1 MEREFV
7 MKREL
12 PLEPNLDQLKNQ
24 AKDLLKAHKA
34 GDPEAI
40 QRVREIYPNWSGAKL
55 RLSDA
60 QLVIAR
66 EYGFASWPRLKKRV
80 EQSVDPITLL
90 QQAFKAR
97 DAARFRELLNRYPQ
111 FKARINDPVHDF
123 GSPIITQAC
132 TRELID
138 VLLEAGA
145 DINAKS
151 NWWAGGFALVHS
163 AKPEIARYAVER
175 GATVD
180 AHAAARLGMLDKLR
194 DLISADPERVHEKGG
209 DGQTPLH
216 FASTIEIAEYLL
228 SQGADI
234 NARDVDHESTP
245 AQYMLEDRQDI
256 ARYLVSRGCATDIL
270 MAAALGDEHLARQHL
285 DQNANCIHMRVSEEF
300 FPMIGGK
307 SGGTI
312 YQWTLGWHVSAHQV
326 AKKFGHEGIFNLLM
340 ERSPLPL
347 KLITACWLGDESLV
361 NGLRGD
367 GIEFSA
373 LEQRQVA
380 HAARNNETK
389 SLRLMVSLGMPIT
402 VRGQHNATPL
412 HWAAWHGNVEMLRE
426 ILRRNPPLEDNQNDF
441 NGTPL
446 RWAIHGSAN
455 GWHRDAGDYASTV
468 TELLRAGA
476 VPPAKVDDG
485 SEAVQ
490 RVLET
495 YRKA

>member
-12 PLEPNLDQLKNQ
+12 PPEPNLEQLKNQ

-34 GDPEAI
+34 ADPDAI
-40 QRVREIYPNWSGAKL
+40 QRVQESTPGKSIAKL

-66 EYGFASWPRLKKRV
+66 EYGFASWPKLKKHV
-80 EQSVDPITLL
+80 EQGDDPLTLL
-90 QQAFKAR
+90 RKAFHDK
-97 DAARFRELLNRYPQ
+97 DAGRLRRLLNRYPE
-111 FKARINDPVHDF
+111 FKAKINDPINEF
-123 GSPIITQAC
+123 GSPIITHAG
-132 TRELID
+132 TPELID

-163 AKPEIARYAVER
+163 AKPEIARYAIQR
-175 GATVD
+175 GAVVD
-180 AHAAARLGMLDKLR
+180 VHAAARLGMLDQLR
-194 DLISADPERVHEKGG
+194 ELLSANPELVHARGG

-216 FASTIEIAEYLL
+216 FANTIEIAEYLL
-228 SQGADI
+228 SKGADI

-245 AQYMLEDRQDI
+245 AQYMLDGRQEI
-256 ARYLVSRGCATDIL
+256 ARYLVKRGCTTDIL
-270 MAAALGDEHLARQHL
+270 MATALGDEPLVRKHLEQ
-285 DQNANCIHMRVSEEF
+285 DPNCIHMRVSDEF

-307 SGGTI
+307 TGGTI

-326 AKKFGHEGIFNLLM
+326 AKKVGHESIFSLLM
-340 ERSPLPL
+340 EQSPLPL

-361 NGLRGD
+361 DQLGSANVV
-367 GIEFSA
+367 FNA

-380 HAARNNETK
+380 HAARNNETAA
-389 SLRLMVSLGMPIT
+389 LRLMLSLGLPVT

-412 HWAAWHGNVEMLRE
+412 HWAAWHGNVEMVRE
-426 ILRRNPPLEDNQNDF
+426 ILRRNSPLEDKQNDF
-441 NGTPL
+441 AGTPM
-446 RWAIHGSAN
+446 RWAIHGSEN
-455 GWHRDAGDYASTV
+455 GWYRDKGDYASV
-468 TELLRAGA
+468 VEELLGAGA
-476 VPPAKVDDG
+476 TPPVKIEG

-490 RVLET
+490 QLLQKYHR
-495 YRKA
+495 A

>member
-12 PLEPNLDQLKNQ
+12 PQEPNLEQLKNQ
-24 AKDLLKAHKA
+24 AKDLLKAHKT
-34 GDPEAI
+34 GDPEVI
-40 QRVREIYPNWSGAKL
+40 QRVRESHPSRSGAKL

-66 EYGFASWPRLKKRV
+66 EYGFPSWPRLKKHV
-80 EQSVDPITLL
+80 EQSGDPITLL

-97 DAARFRELLNRYPQ
+97 DAARFRELLNRYPR

-132 TRELID
+132 TRELVD

-194 DLISADPERVHEKGG
+194 ELISANPERVHEKGG

-216 FASTIEIAEYLL
+216 FAGTIEIADYLL

-245 AQYMLEDRQDI
+245 AQYMLDGRQDI

-270 MAAALGDEHLARQHL
+270 MATALGDEHLVRQHL
-285 DQNANCIHMRVSEEF
+285 DQNPDCIHMRVSEEF

-326 AKKFGHEGIFNLLM
+326 AKKFGHEQIFNLLM

-347 KLITACWLGDESLV
+347 KLMTACWLGDESLV
-361 NGLRGD
+361 NGLRSD

-389 SLRLMVSLGMPIT
+389 SLRLMLSLGLPIT

-426 ILRRNPPLEDNQNDF
+426 ILRRNPTLEDNQNDF
-441 NGTPL
+441 NGTPF
-446 RWAIHGSAN
+446 RWAIHGSMN
-455 GWHRDAGDYASTV
+455 GWYRDTGDYATTV
-468 TELLRAGA
+468 RELLKAGA
-476 VPPAKVDDG
+476 AVPAKTDDG
-485 SEAVQ
+485 SDAVQ
-490 RVLET
+490 QVLES
-495 YRKA
+495 YRKD

>member
-1 MEREFV
+1 MS
-7 MKREL
+7 KSL
-12 PLEPNLDQLKNQ
+12 PSRPNLEQLKNQ
-24 AKDLLKAHKA
+24 AKDLLKTHQAN
-34 GDPEAI
+34 DPEAI
-40 QRVREIYPNWSGAKL
+40 QRVRESHPNWSGAKL

-66 EYGFASWPRLKKRV
+66 EYGFASWPKLKAHV
-80 EQSVDPITLL
+80 EQTSDPITLL
-90 QQAFKAR
+90 RKAFHDK
-97 DAARFRELLNRYPQ
+97 DAMRFRELLNRYPR
-111 FKARINDPVHDF
+111 FKARINEPVHDF
-123 GSPIITQAC
+123 GSPIIVQAC

-163 AKPEIARYAVER
+163 AKPDIARYAVER

-180 AHAAARLGMLDKLR
+180 VHAAARLGMLDKLR
-194 DLISADPERVHEKGG
+194 GLISENPERVHEKGG

-216 FASTIEIAEYLL
+216 FASTVEIAEYLL

-245 AQYMLEDRQDI
+245 AQYMLGDRQDI
-256 ARYLVSRGCATDIL
+256 ARYLVQRGCATDLL
-270 MAAALGDEHLARQHL
+270 MATALGEEQLVRQHL
-285 DQNANCIHMRVSEEF
+285 NQNPDCIHLRVSEEF
-300 FPMIGGK
+300 FPMVGGK

-312 YQWTLGWHVSAHQV
+312 YQWKLGWHVSAHQV
-326 AKKFGHEGIFNLLM
+326 AKKFGHEDIFNLLM

-347 KLITACWLGDESLV
+347 QLIAGCWLGEESLV
-361 NGLRGD
+361 NRLRRND
-367 GIEFSA
+367 VEFSV
-373 LEQRQVA
+373 LERRQVA
-380 HAARNNETK
+380 HAARNNETT
-389 SLRLMVSLGMPIT
+389 SIRLMLGLGLPIT

-441 NGTPL
+441 HGTPL

-455 GWHRDAGDYASTV
+455 GWYRDTGDYASTV
-468 TELLRAGA
+468 TELLKAGA
-476 VPPAKVDDG
+476 VVPTKVDDG
-485 SEAVQ
+485 SDAVQ
-490 RVLET
+490 QVIKL
-495 YRKA
+495 YRR